1 MAFNKIKYT
10 MGLVYFY
17 AKNRKLIQQEINAT
31 LLMYNVSEAVIN
43 IRLYLRN
50 KLKEKELVS
59 RIKKFLVPQRPER
72 SFKRAIKPKSCKSL
86 NYRTS

>member
-1 MAFNKIKYT
+1 
-10 MGLVYFY
+10 
-17 AKNRKLIQQEINAT
+17 
-31 LLMYNVSEAVIN
+31 MYNVSEAVIN

-72 SFKRAIKPKSCKSL
+72 SFKRAIKPKSCKFL